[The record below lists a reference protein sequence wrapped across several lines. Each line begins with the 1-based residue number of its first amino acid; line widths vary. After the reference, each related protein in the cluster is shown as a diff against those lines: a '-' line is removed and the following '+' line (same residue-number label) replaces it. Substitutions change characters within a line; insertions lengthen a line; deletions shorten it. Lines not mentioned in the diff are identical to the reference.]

1 MGSEM
6 SKPRVLLADDEV
18 AFTNNIAKLLT
29 KRGYEVT
36 VVNDGE
42 NAVRVV
48 EEQDFDVAILD
59 LKMPGI
65 DGIETLRQVKR
76 RRPFL
81 EVIMLTGHGSVESG
95 IQGMNLG
102 AFDYAMKPILLDDLL
117 EKIAEAY
124 QRKRLQEERS

>member
-1 MGSEM
+1 M
-6 SKPRVLLADDEV
+6 SNPRILLVDDEV

-29 KRGYEVT
+29 RRGYGVM
-36 VVNDGE
+36 VVNNGE
-42 NAVRVV
+42 NAIRAV
-48 EEQDFDVAILD
+48 EEDDFDVAVLD

-65 DGIETLRQVKR
+65 DGIETLRLMKR

-102 AFDYAMKPILLDDLL
+102 AFDYAMKPILLEDLL
-117 EKIAEAY
+117 DKIGEAY
-124 QRKRLQEERS
+124 HRKLMQEERSQKP